1 MIAKGNLHGQGG
13 KLARYLMTSELGEDV
28 EFVEARGLDGFGAD
42 PVAAF
47 EALQDIARHHMQAK
61 KPFFHSQTRIA
72 PGEELTR
79 EQWMEVA
86 DREEKR
92 LGFEGQP
99 RIITFHIHE
108 NGERHMH
115 IGWSRIDLEEM
126 RAIDPGLF
134 KNHLNQIARDFEKK
148 FELRE
153 LSNARQPEDRAKAPG
168 RGEEEESRRLN
179 TDVRKIRTAILDCL
193 EHADGGRGFRAALA
207 ERGLTLANGD
217 RRDGFVVIDEAGG
230 QHALNKKLTGLTLA
244 AMRERMSDLDRSEL
258 PSVEQAKQLQVERQ
272 PKPEL
277 QQEAKPEKPE
287 HKLGRTA
294 GDIRTAWQAGGTANE
309 LEEALAA
316 RGISIAEVS
325 AEEAKASERR
335 AAFAREVGNAL
346 RVLKEAE
353 IVAVDGH
360 GHVYHFDRRTTG
372 DTAPEIK
379 DRLDG
384 IDQASLMSVADTK
397 EVMREAA
404 RESRKDE
411 QREAREEARPAN
423 SIETTIAELLIDTI
437 TGKELAEKLDDAG
450 LTIARADQR
459 DEPALDALR
468 QDAKFDA
475 LAAYENIDPVHS
487 SRLDHVMPGDI
498 AAVTRYGNVILL
510 SPDKLDLGDLEQ
522 RLAEVEPRG
531 LSSIVEARAQSEID
545 REDTAKHWA
554 DIRTENAEAR
564 QAANEAFEGD
574 RAFKRHVNAAEHGVE
589 ETIYAAEDAVDAG
602 MHAAT
607 HGLGG
612 LAKAVEKVLSGV
624 FSFFGLGEPKLTPA
638 QREQAAKAEDELSE
652 AHAQQAAEQKN
663 EAARDWEIF
672 EKDRRRQQDEH
683 EENLGYR
690 SGDRER
696 ERERD

>member
-1 MIAKGNLHGQGG
+1 MIAKGNLHGNGG
-13 KLARYLMTSELGEDV
+13 KLARYLMTGELGEDV

-47 EALQDIARHHMQAK
+47 EALQDIARHHTQAK

-72 PGEELTR
+72 PGEQLTR

-153 LSNARQPEDRAKAPG
+153 LSNARQPEDRAKAPS
-168 RGEEEESRRLN
+168 RNEEEESRRLN
-179 TDVRKIRTAILDCL
+179 SDVRKIRTAILDCL

-207 ERGLTLANGD
+207 ERGLTLTNGD
-217 RRDGFVVIDEAGG
+217 RRDCFVVIDEAGG

-258 PSVEQAKQLQVERQ
+258 PSVEQAKEQLAERQ

-287 HKLGRTA
+287 PVLGRTA
-294 GDIRTAWQAGGTANE
+294 NDIRTAWRTSGSISE
-309 LEEALAA
+309 LEEALAG
-316 RGISIAEVS
+316 RGVSLAEVS
-325 AEEAKASERR
+325 AEEARASQRT
-335 AAFAREVGNAL
+335 AAFAREVGNVS

-353 IVAVDGH
+353 IVAVDGY
-360 GHVYHFDRRTTG
+360 GRVYHLNQRTTG

-379 DRLDG
+379 DRLAG
-384 IDQASLMSVADTK
+384 IDRASLMSVADTK

-404 RESRKDE
+404 RESRKSE

-423 SIETTIAELLIDTI
+423 NIETTIAEALIDTM
-437 TGKELAEKLDDAG
+437 TGEELAEKLEKAG
-450 LTIARADQR
+450 LTIARTTAAD
-459 DEPALDALR
+459 EVALEALR
-468 QDAKFDA
+468 QDAK
-475 LAAYENIDPVHS
+475 LESYVAYENVDPVRRT
-487 SRLDHVMPGDI
+487 RLDNVVPGDI
-498 AAVTRYGNVILL
+498 AAVTRHGNVIRL
-510 SPDKLDLGDLEQ
+510 SPDKLDLGDLEL

-531 LSSIVEARAQSEID
+531 LPSIVEARAQSEID
-545 REDTAKHWA
+545 REETAERWA
-554 DIRTENAEAR
+554 EIRAENLEAR
-564 QAANEAFEGD
+564 LEANAAYEGE
-574 RAFKRHVNAAEHGVE
+574 RAFNRHVNAAEHGVE
-589 ETIYAAEDAVDAG
+589 STFETVADAMDTG
-602 MHAAT
+602 MHAASA
-607 HGLGG
+607 
-612 LAKAVEKVLSGV
+612 LAKGIEKALSYV
-624 FSFFGLGEPKLTPA
+624 ASLFGGGEPKLTPA
-638 QREQAAKAEDELSE
+638 QRDLAAKAEAERAE
-652 AHAQQAAEQKN
+652 EGAWQAAEQKN

-690 SGDRER
+690 ERPGDRER